1 MRLWSDQRGFTLM
14 ELIIGSA
21 AALLILVA
29 VAGVEM
35 SALRAQRRDNITFS
49 LQAEGTTALERLAQ
63 DVRQSSG
70 FTLGS
75 STNVTVG
82 GASYQ
87 LSGGQLQRVA
97 GGVTRVLASNLGGVL
112 FSAEDGGRTLH
123 MTLIYNLTDGAVY
136 LLDSRATVRLGP

>member
-35 SALRAQRRDNITFS
+35 SALRGQRRDNITFS

-136 LLDSRATVRLGP
+136 RLDSRATVRLGP